1 MEQEKT
7 QKEAQEMTKSRK
19 GKSNREEL
27 DENLEK
33 VAEMAAG
40 FLMDNGCPG
49 DMEKALSR
57 LLGRVI
63 TKVLDA
69 EMDVHM
75 GYDKGGVPPVG
86 LANRRNGYTLV
97 RLKQALALRNL
108 LPSAIPISRR
118 DQGLCPWPPK

>member
-40 FLMDNGCPG
+40 FLMDNGTPGIWRMRCPG
-49 DMEKALSR
+49 
-57 LLGRVI
+57 
-63 TKVLDA
+63 
-69 EMDVHM
+69 
-75 GYDKGGVPPVG
+75 
-86 LANRRNGYTLV
+86 
-97 RLKQALALRNL
+97 
-108 LPSAIPISRR
+108 
-118 DQGLCPWPPK
+118 C